1 MDNKKYKVL
10 VVEDVI
16 FQQKIIRMTLEELLC
31 EVDIAGTGAEAL
43 ELASKNKYNL
53 IFMDLGLGDIDGLTV
68 TEHIRNTEGKNQ
80 HTPIIALTAHA
91 EEEIKNRC
99 FQVGMND
106 FSNKP
111 ITQETAQAM
120 LNKYVYKNF

>member
-1 MDNKKYKVL
+1 MDNKKYTVL

-16 FQQKIIRMTLEELLC
+16 FQQKIIRMILEELLC
-31 EVDIAGTGAEAL
+31 ELDIAGTGAEAL
-43 ELASKNKYNL
+43 EFASKNNYDL
-53 IFMDLGLGDIDGLTV
+53 IFMDLGLGDTDGLTV

-80 HTPIIALTAHA
+80 DTPIIALTAHG
-91 EEEIKNRC
+91 EDEIRNRC

-111 ITQETAQAM
+111 ITQEIAQAM
-120 LNKYVYKNF
+120 LNKHVYKNS